1 MNNHETILRMIE
13 AIAYERQKGQGYETR
28 NAE

>member
-13 AIAYERQKGQGYETR
+13 AIAYERQKGLDDE
-28 NAE
+28 